1 MVNTDGPSI
10 GLLLI
15 GCLVVLVVG
24 AVLLVLLVRALM
36 GGRRNPPGS
45 GQGPYQPQY
54 NDPNITSDGSFGGG
68 AAGGPGQGPSQ
79 PQYNDPN
86 ITSGGSFGDGSTGA
100 GSNPPAYGGFSGA
113 PSGRGFVPDTPSG
126 NTANTPPTSAPDFGG
141 AGFNPDSAGN
151 PPEQGGTGRGDN
163 RPRHDDPNITSGGS
177 FGG

>member
-1 MVNTDGPSI
+1 MVNSDGPSI

-15 GCLVVLVVG
+15 GCLVVLVAG

-36 GGRRNPPGS
+36 GGRRNSPGS

-54 NDPNITSDGSFGGG
+54 NDPNITSGGSFGGG
-68 AAGGPGQGPSQ
+68 AAGGPGQGPYQ

-100 GSNPPAYGGFSGA
+100 AGNNTPAYAGFSGA
-113 PSGRGFVPDTPSG
+113 QSGGGFVPDAPSDTT
-126 NTANTPPTSAPDFGG
+126 NPTSAPDFGG
-141 AGFNPDSAGN
+141 TGFSPDPGSS
-151 PPEQGGTGRGDN
+151 PEQGGTGRGDN
-163 RPRHDDPNITSGGS
+163 RPRYDDPTINSGGS